1 MIRALALILAL
12 TTAAAAQEDN
22 LAARASEA
30 AARLAEA
37 TEALDQAKSARDR
50 VRALTVAVQSYEAGL
65 AALRDGLRAAAV
77 EERRLRLRLEAE
89 RTELA
94 QLLGV
99 LQSVGGA
106 ERPTAL
112 LHPEGALGTARAGML
127 LADVVPA
134 LNARAKTLARDLAS
148 IRRARALQQQ
158 AADQLRSGLAQV
170 QEARIA
176 LSQALADRT
185 DLPRRFT
192 EDPERTRAL
201 LDAADT
207 LDAFAE
213 GLGGI
218 ALNEAPGSLPPID
231 QRKGALTLP
240 AQGTV
245 LRRAGEA
252 DAAGIT
258 RPGLV
263 LATRP
268 QALVVTPTAATIRYR
283 GPLLD
288 YGQVVI
294 LEPQADLMFV
304 LAGLETVY
312 GETGQVVPAGTPVG
326 LMGGAAEGL
335 TSQGR
340 EGGGPERSETL
351 YIEVREGESPV
362 DPLTWFASSKG

>member
-1 MIRALALILAL
+1 MIRALALCLMLA
-12 TTAAAAQEDN
+12 APAVAQEED

-30 AARLAEA
+30 AAQLAEA
-37 TEALDQAKSARDR
+37 TEALEQAKSARDR

-65 AALRDGLRAAAV
+65 ATLRDGLRAAAI
-77 EERRLRLRLEAE
+77 EEQRLTLKLEAE
-89 RTELA
+89 RSDLA

-99 LQSVGGA
+99 LQSVGET

-112 LHPEGALGTARAGML
+112 LHPQGALGTARAGML

-134 LNARAKTLARDLAS
+134 LNARAADLARDLDS
-148 IRRARALQQQ
+148 IRTARALQQQ
-158 AADQLRSGLAQV
+158 AADQLRDGLAQV
-170 QEARIA
+170 QAARIA
-176 LSQALADRT
+176 LSQALAERT

-218 ALNEAPGSLPPID
+218 AVNEAGGSLPSVA
-231 QRKGALTLP
+231 QRKGALPLP
-240 AQGTV
+240 AQGVV
-245 LRRAGEA
+245 LRRAGES

-258 RPGLV
+258 RPGIV

-268 QALVVTPTAATIRYR
+268 QTLVVTPTAATIRYR

-294 LEPQADLMFV
+294 LEPQADLLFV

-326 LMGGAAEGL
+326 LMGGAADGL
-335 TSQGR
+335 SSQAR

-351 YIEVREGESPV
+351 YIEVREGRGPV
-362 DPLTWFASSKG
+362 DPLSWFASSKG